1 MAKAMALAVY
11 IPGLRRQ
18 IESIERKFQEND
30 DPPIGDELA
39 IIRMIL
45 TEVDKG
51 RQQNINDSHPQ
62 GSRNI

>member
-18 IESIERKFQEND
+18 IESIERKYQEND